1 MARATA
7 IDLRS
12 DLCTVPTAEM
22 WDAMRAAELGLA
34 AFGEDASVNELCG
47 RAAELLGKPAAL
59 WVPTCGMAN
68 LVALLTF
75 CEPGDAVVLESSSH
89 VLTSEAMGIV
99 EIAGLEPRSLWAAD
113 GRIDP
118 DAVDELVAESRAPLL
133 VLENT
138 HTRAGGTVLSVEQV
152 AALADAANRHD
163 CRVHVDGA
171 RLVNASVA
179 LGVPLAALAER
190 ANSVALSLNKGLSAP
205 LGTVLAGSEAVV
217 ARAHVMLRRLGGAT
231 VHRAGIAAAAGLVAL
246 DTMIDRI
253 GDDHRRARELAARLA
268 AVPGLR
274 LDPEVVETNIVLV
287 DVAATGLPPEE
298 LLLLLERAGVR
309 AMERDAS
316 RIRFVTHRLI
326 GDDDVEEAARVVA
339 EVVERHSVPPFELPE
354 VEGLAELEEGEP
366 EGAEHEE
373 RGAG

>member
-1 MARATA
+1 MARATM

-22 WDAMRAAELGLA
+22 WEAMRAAELGLA
-34 AFGEDASVNELCG
+34 SFGEDASVNELCG
-47 RAAELLGKPAAL
+47 RAAELLGKAAAV

-68 LVALLTF
+68 LVALLIF
-75 CEPGDAVVLESSSH
+75 CERGDAVVLESSSH

-113 GRIDP
+113 GRMDP
-118 DAVDELVAESRAPLL
+118 AAVDELVAESRAPLL

-179 LGVPLAALAER
+179 LGVPPAALAEH

-205 LGTVLAGSEAVV
+205 MGTVLAGSDAVIE
-217 ARAHVMLRRLGGAT
+217 RAHVMLRRLGGAT
-231 VHRAGIAAAAGLVAL
+231 VHKAGIVAAAGLVAL

-253 GDDHRRARELAARLA
+253 ADDHRRARVLAARLGA
-268 AVPGLR
+268 IPGLR
-274 LDPEVVETNIVLV
+274 LDPEAVETNIVLV
-287 DVAATGLPPEE
+287 DVAGTGLTPEE
-298 LLLLLERAGVR
+298 LLPLLERAGVR

-326 GDDDVEEAARVVA
+326 GDDDVEEVARLVA

-354 VEGLAELEEGEP
+354 IEGFAELEE
-366 EGAEHEE
+366 AELEQPE
-373 RGAG
+373 RGERGPG